1 MDALVELEKE
11 EKKQFDRSGGFEDE
25 LTEAEED
32 KDDETEED
40 KDDETEEDKDDE
52 TGTPGEES
60 IQTKRTRKRKRNSSY
75 NDEHK
80 EETEGEIE
88 KSMFHYKQVTEK
100 CIGGDVN

>member
-40 KDDETEEDKDDE
+40 KDDETMEKLNN
-52 TGTPGEES
+52 GTPGEES

-100 CIGGDVN
+100 FIGGDVN

>member
-25 LTEAEED
+25 LTEA
-32 KDDETEED
+32 EED

-100 CIGGDVN
+100 FIGGDVN

>member
-40 KDDETEEDKDDE
+40 KDDETMEKLN

-100 CIGGDVN
+100 FIGGDVN